1 MSTTPNTSAAPPP
14 AVITPASDTY
24 TVDARTHADLIAY
37 IERRKAFYATKN
49 RQYRYSDLATELGV
63 SVSYVS
69 RYIDGKPN
77 FDPTKLEK
85 SARSILTHEARRA
98 TIVHGLFPTAQ
109 SKALA
114 NAAEDLK
121 ATCSVG
127 LIYGESGS
135 GKTAAVE
142 IYAQNNPSTIYIAL
156 HRWEKTGSE
165 VARLLCEFLDPEG
178 RNRGTTQ
185 RPVWLVRQLRDSG
198 RLIIVDNADE
208 ASYDALKWLFDFADA
223 TNVPILL
230 VGNEDVLKIIRRN
243 PKMFSRLGLFEAL
256 NIPEGRALR
265 TQVATLLAALAPE
278 QADAILDLAVEVAER
293 SHGGHLRAV
302 VKRVIQMQTIIATG
316 KAAGKADLSDPVA
329 AFKLSD
335 RRLPEPGIE
344 RPERRTK

>member
-1 MSTTPNTSAAPPP
+1 MSNTPSTTIPAAASPPE
-14 AVITPASDTY
+14 TY
-24 TVDARTHADLIAY
+24 TVDAPTHADLLAY
-37 IERRKAFYATKN
+37 VERRRAYYATKN

-77 FDPTKLEK
+77 FDPVKLEK
-85 SARSILTHEARRA
+85 AARSILQHEARRA
-98 TIVHGLFPTAQ
+98 SIVHGLFPTAQ

-114 NAAEDLK
+114 TAAEDLK

-127 LIYGESGS
+127 LIHGESGS

-142 IYAQNNPSTIYIAL
+142 MYAQANPSTIYIAL

-178 RNRGTTQ
+178 RGRGTIQ

-243 PKMFSRLGLFEAL
+243 PKMFSRLGLFEPL
-256 NIPEGRALR
+256 NVPEGRKLR
-265 TQVATLLAALAPE
+265 DQVATLLASLCPDHS
-278 QADAILDLAVEVAER
+278 DAILDLAVEVAER

-302 VKRVIQMQTIIATG
+302 VKRVVQMQTFMATG
-316 KAAGKADLSDPVA
+316 RREGNHKLADPVY
-329 AFKLSD
+329 AFGVAD
-335 RRLPEPGIE
+335 HRLPEPGIE
-344 RPERRTK
+344 RPERRGK

>member
-1 MSTTPNTSAAPPP
+1 MSTTPQTAVTASPPPP
-14 AVITPASDTY
+14 AQPTDYSVDTQTHSD
-24 TVDARTHADLIAY
+24 LLAY
-37 IERRKAFYATKN
+37 IERRRAYYAGKG

-85 SARSILTHEARRA
+85 SARNILQHEARRS

-109 SKALA
+109 SRALA
-114 NAAEDLK
+114 NCAEDLK

-142 IYAQNNPSTIYIAL
+142 MYAQANPSTIYIAL

-178 RNRGTTQ
+178 RGRGLIQ

-230 VGNEDVLKIIRRN
+230 VGNEDVLRIIRRN
-243 PKMFSRLGLFEAL
+243 PKMFSRLGAFEAL
-256 NIPEGRALR
+256 NVPEGRKLR
-265 TQVATLLAALAPE
+265 DQVATLLASMCPE
-278 QADAILDLAVEVAER
+278 HADAILDLAVEVAER
-293 SHGGHLRAV
+293 PHGGHLRAV
-302 VKRVIQMQTIIATG
+302 VKRVIQMQTIIHTG
-316 KAAGKADLSDPVA
+316 KANSKDLLTDPVA
-329 AFKLSD
+329 AFRLAD

-344 RPERRTK
+344 RPERRGK